1 MSGGA
6 STGASR
12 LGLEH
17 VSKTFIGTRAL
28 SDLSVSIGA
37 GTIHA
42 LVGQNGSGKSTLIK
56 ILAGYYAP
64 DSGTLTV
71 SGRVRKLPL
80 TPQSAAEMGLR
91 FVHQNL
97 GLVPSTTVLE
107 AVRAGEWQPL
117 RPIRWRRE
125 ERTVKA
131 LLAELGADISPR
143 DIIGHLAPSQRAV
156 VAIVRALQDI
166 KGTESVLVLDEPTAS
181 LNRVDAARLFTALRT
196 LRDAGHSIL
205 FVSHRLDEVLAVCD
219 HVTVIRDGHDVLD
232 TEVAGLDE
240 ETLVRAIIGRDV
252 DNLYPGRPTPHE
264 ETALELDR
272 LSGEVIRDLS
282 LTVHRRE
289 IVGITGLAGMGQ
301 DELPYLIFGAQPS
314 RSGTVTMARPAT
326 GPANGPAVGPARP
339 RRSVAVGMALVP
351 ADREA
356 AGSVRVASVGENLT
370 MGVIRRFFR
379 AGFLRKQAE
388 RSHVDAL
395 LQDFDVYPPRADFA
409 FGALSGGNQ
418 QKALLAKW
426 LQTTPSVVLLHEPTQ
441 GVDVGSRKQIFHII
455 RSTADRGA
463 AIAIFSAE
471 YADLAHICNRVI
483 VLRDGAVS
491 AELGG
496 AEMDEAQIL
505 QACMKGGSQL

>member
-1 MSGGA
+1 MSGEP
-6 STGASR
+6 R
-12 LGLEH
+12 LRLEN

-28 SDLSVSIGA
+28 SDLSISVGA

-71 SGRVRKLPL
+71 SGQARKLPL
-80 TPQSAAEMGLR
+80 TPQSAAEIGLR

-97 GLVPSTTVLE
+97 GLIASTTVLE
-107 AVRAGEWQPL
+107 AVRASEWRRL

-125 ERTVKA
+125 ERLVTS
-131 LLAELGADISPR
+131 LLAELGAGISPA
-143 DIIGHLAPSQRAV
+143 DLIGRLTPSQRAV

-166 KGTESVLVLDEPTAS
+166 KGTDSVLVLDEPTAS
-181 LNRVDAARLFTALRT
+181 LNRVDAARLFDALRR

-205 FVSHRLDEVLAVCD
+205 FVSHRLDEVLSVCD
-219 HVTVIRDGHDVLD
+219 HVTVIRDGRDVLD

-252 DNLYPGRPTPHE
+252 DNLYPGRPAPGE
-264 ETALELDR
+264 QAALELKN
-272 LSGEVIRDLS
+272 LSGEVVRGLS
-282 LTVHRRE
+282 LAVHRGE

-301 DELPYLIFGAQPS
+301 DELPYLIFGAEPS
-314 RSGTVTMARPAT
+314 RAGTVTMT
-326 GPANGPAVGPARP
+326 GPPAAPTLP
-339 RRSVAVGMALVP
+339 RRSVARGMALVP

-356 AGSVRVASVGENLT
+356 AGSVRIASVGENIT
-370 MGVIRRFFR
+370 MGTIRTFFR
-379 AGFLRKQAE
+379 AGRLRMQAE
-388 RSHVDAL
+388 KSHVDGL
-395 LQDFDVYPPRADFA
+395 LQEFDVYPPRADFA

-426 LQTTPSVVLLHEPTQ
+426 LQSTPPVVLLHEPTQ
-441 GVDVGSRKQIFHII
+441 GVDVGSRKQIFQII
-455 RSTADRGA
+455 RDTADRGA

-491 AELGG
+491 AELAG
-496 AEMDEAQIL
+496 ADLDESQIL
-505 QACMKGGSQL
+505 QACMKGSSQL

>member
-1 MSGGA
+1 VTGGEP
-6 STGASR
+6 R
-12 LGLEH
+12 LRLEN

-28 SDLSVSIGA
+28 RDLSISIRP

-71 SGRVRKLPL
+71 SGQVRKLPL
-80 TPQSAAEMGLR
+80 TPQAAAELGLR

-97 GLVPSTTVLE
+97 GLIASTTVME
-107 AVRAGEWQPL
+107 AIRAGVWQPL
-117 RPIRWRRE
+117 RPIHWRRE
-125 ERTVKA
+125 DRTVKA

-143 DIIGHLAPSQRAV
+143 DIIGLLTPSQRSV

-166 KGTESVLVLDEPTAS
+166 QGTESVLVLDEPTAS

-264 ETALELDR
+264 EIALEFNG

-301 DELPYLIFGAQPS
+301 DELPYLIFGA
-314 RSGTVTMARPAT
+314 
-326 GPANGPAVGPARP
+326 RP
-339 RRSVAVGMALVP
+339 RRSVAAGMALVP

-356 AGSVRVASVGENLT
+356 AGSVRVASVSENLT
-370 MGVIRRFFR
+370 IGVIRRFFR

-388 RSHVDAL
+388 KSHVDAL

-496 AEMDEAQIL
+496 ADMDEAQIL

>member
-1 MSGGA
+1 VSAGPP
-6 STGASR
+6 R

-17 VSKTFIGTRAL
+17 VAKTFIGTRAL
-28 SDLSVSIGA
+28 SDLSISIGA

-71 SGRVRKLPL
+71 SGQVRKLPL
-80 TPQSAAEMGLR
+80 TPQSAAEIGLR

-143 DIIGHLAPSQRAV
+143 DIVGRLAPSQRAV

-166 KGTESVLVLDEPTAS
+166 RGTESVLVLDEPTAS

-205 FVSHRLDEVLAVCD
+205 FVSHRLDEVLTVCD
-219 HVTVIRDGHDVLD
+219 HVTVIRDGRDVLD
-232 TEVAGLDE
+232 TAVAGLDE
-240 ETLVRAIIGRDV
+240 QTLVRAIIGRDV
-252 DNLYPGRPTPHE
+252 DNLYPGRPTPQQQ
-264 ETALELDR
+264 TALELNG

-282 LTVHRRE
+282 LAVHRRE

-301 DELPYLIFGAQPS
+301 DELPYLIFGAQPT
-314 RSGTVTMARPAT
+314 RAGTVTLA
-326 GPANGPAVGPARP
+326 GPARGPARP
-339 RRSVAVGMALVP
+339 RRSVAAGMALVP

-356 AGSVRVASVGENLT
+356 SGSVRVASVGENLT
-370 MGVIRRFFR
+370 MGVVKRFFR
-379 AGFLRKQAE
+379 GGLLRKQAE
-388 RSHVDAL
+388 NSHVDAL
-395 LQDFDVYPPRADFA
+395 LQEFDVYPPRADFA

-426 LQTTPSVVLLHEPTQ
+426 LQSTPSVVLLHEPTQ
-441 GVDVGSRKQIFHII
+441 GVDVGSRKQIFRII
-455 RSTADRGA
+455 RRTADRGA

-491 AELGG
+491 AELDG
-496 AEMDEAQIL
+496 AEMDESQIL
-505 QACMKGGSQL
+505 QACMKGSSQL